1 MAIFTMIF
9 ARLVI
14 FNYAKGPFAAYIL
27 LYITKSWSF
36 GTGRMRNRSN
46 GFRLK
51 AGVVVDDRSGSRSRN
66 RCRVAISLTYTH
78 THTHTLC
85 LSVVYFVLAREFW
98 VFSPSLP
105 ILFSVCRER
114 CIWYFHAVL
123 VWFLLSYLMQCA
135 RSWNTIFLNLL
146 DLCNVCM

>member
-1 MAIFTMIF
+1 MIF

-51 AGVVVDDRSGSRSRN
+51 AGVDGRSGSRSRN
-66 RCRVAISLTYTH
+66 VSGSNLSHIHAYA
-78 THTHTLC
+78 HTHTLSLC
-85 LSVVYFVLAREFW
+85 RVFRFGTRVLSFFPVASNSFFRLSRKVL
-98 VFSPSLP
+98 VFSCSFGLVFIKLFDAVRSFVKHDILEFVRSL
-105 ILFSVCRER
+105 
-114 CIWYFHAVL
+114 
-123 VWFLLSYLMQCA
+123 
-135 RSWNTIFLNLL
+135 
-146 DLCNVCM
+146 

>member
-1 MAIFTMIF
+1 MIF

-51 AGVVVDDRSGSRSRN
+51 AGVDGRSGSRSRN
-66 RCRVAISLTYTH
+66 VSGSNLSHIHAYA
-78 THTHTLC
+78 HTHTLSLC
-85 LSVVYFVLAREFW
+85 RVFRFGTRVLSFFPVASNSFFRLSRKVYL
-98 VFSPSLP
+98 VFSCSFGLVFIKLFDAVRSFVKHDILEFVRSL
-105 ILFSVCRER
+105 
-114 CIWYFHAVL
+114 
-123 VWFLLSYLMQCA
+123 
-135 RSWNTIFLNLL
+135 
-146 DLCNVCM
+146 